1 MAAKRQRAD
10 AQVGTARLFIETPGY
25 MEVCI
30 AALAFVAYMGSLTF
44 EFVSDDRS
52 QVLNNPEIHSW
63 ASLPG
68 YFTHAVWSVIAPYT
82 PASYYRPIFFV
93 WLRANYMLFGTSSV
107 GWHAS
112 LICLNIIV
120 CVLMF
125 RYVWRLLG
133 SRSIA
138 SVATLLFVLHPVHV
152 ESVAWISGATDPL
165 MAALMLISA
174 LAFLQWSANNGIG
187 WYALSFVTAFLA
199 IFTKETA
206 VLLPILLVATALTC
220 QLPQATRPRRTM
232 FLGSLPF
239 FALIGLYLGARGLAL
254 HAFAHNVKGIG
265 VATMVESWPAVLA
278 FYIRQLV
285 FPVTLSPYYDL
296 DFVTT
301 WRTGG
306 FWLPLLFVL
315 PVLAVI
321 IYLIQKASARRQ
333 LWTAALWLVLPLLPA
348 LYLRVFSQH
357 ELVHDRY
364 LYLPSLG
371 LCILL
376 AVGLER
382 AASWFSRMPS
392 GRVIARAA
400 YATIFILLGIATVV
414 YQTYWVNDLVLY
426 TRGVKIAPMNDSAV
440 VNLGVIYIEHGQL
453 QRGMAMFQ
461 EEIARYP
468 GNATAV
474 FNLGRAEYGLGDY
487 RSAET
492 LVGRSLVLTPDRAD
506 WWLMYAGIEVKLGKY
521 ENAEAAARRALA
533 IDPNGKDYH
542 VALGAVLFAK
552 GDREGAAAEFRKE
565 LALDPR
571 DPRALQGLAQLQSQ

>member
-1 MAAKRQRAD
+1 MAANRQHAHS
-10 AQVGTARLFIETPGY
+10 QVKTARLFIEQPGY

-44 EFVSDDRS
+44 GFVTDDRS
-52 QVLNNPEIHSW
+52 QILNNPEIHSW

-82 PASYYRPIFFV
+82 PANYYRPIFFV

-112 LICLNIIV
+112 AVLLHVIV

-138 SVATLLFVLHPVHV
+138 AVATLLFVLHPVHV

-165 MAALMLISA
+165 MAVLMLISA
-174 LAFLQWSANNGIG
+174 LAFLQWSANKGLG
-187 WYALSFVTAFLA
+187 WYALSLVAGFLA
-199 IFTKETA
+199 MFTKETA
-206 VLLPILLVATALTC
+206 LLLPILLVATALTS
-220 QLPQATRPRRTM
+220 QLPQATRARRAI

-239 FALIGLYLGARGLAL
+239 VALVGLYLGAREWAL

-265 VATMVESWPAVLA
+265 IATMVESWPAVMA
-278 FYIRQLV
+278 FYIRQLI
-285 FPVTLSPYYDL
+285 FPVTLSPYYNL
-296 DFVTT
+296 DFVHT
-301 WRTGG
+301 WRSGQ
-306 FWLPLLFVL
+306 FWLPLLFVV
-315 PVLAVI
+315 PVLALTV
-321 IYLIQKASARRQ
+321 YLIQKAPARRQ
-333 LWTAALWLVLPLLPA
+333 LWTATLWLVLPLLPV
-348 LYLRVFSQH
+348 LYLRVFSQR

-371 LCILL
+371 LCILV
-376 AVGLER
+376 AVGFEKT
-382 AASWFSRMPS
+382 ASWFSRMPS
-392 GRVIARAA
+392 GKVIVRAS
-400 YATIFILLGIATVV
+400 YAIIFVLLGIATVV

-426 TRGVKIAPMNDSAV
+426 TRGIKIAPLNDTAV

-453 QRGMAMFQ
+453 QQGMSMFE
-461 EEIARYP
+461 EEIARNP
-468 GNATAV
+468 DNATAL
-474 FNLGRAEYGLGDY
+474 FNLGRAEYGLGHY
-487 RSAET
+487 QSAET
-492 LVGRSLVLTPDRAD
+492 LVGRAIVLAPGRAD
-506 WWLMYAGIEVKLGKY
+506 WWLMYAGIEIKVGKY
-521 ENAEAAARRALA
+521 EQAEAAARRALA
-533 IDPNGKDYH
+533 IDPNGNDYH
-542 VALGAVLFAK
+542 VALGAVLLTR

-565 LALDPR
+565 LELHPG